1 MMRLFKLSVTIGAA
15 LLLVSSARATN
26 IAGDYTG
33 GGSETTFPNA
43 TGYWFTPKITIDVI
57 DLGYYSPTGA
67 GLASSH
73 NVGIFTAGG
82 TELVSALIPLGTA
95 ATFVAGTVGGTWTE
109 AVAGTILTA
118 GTEYYILADN
128 NTNDSFVFGNGAVVY
143 NSAITWN
150 SFGDAPGPTIT
161 SGIPTMPGG
170 LSGNL
175 GPNFQ
180 FNAAAIPEP
189 GTAALMLSAAA
200 VLLGGRRLFA
210 RKA

>member
-1 MMRLFKLSVTIGAA
+1 MMRLLKFSVIIGAA
-15 LLLVSSARATN
+15 LVLVSSARATN

-33 GGSETTFPNA
+33 GGTVNTFTDA
-43 TGYWFTPKITIDVI
+43 TGYWFTPNVTIDVI
-57 DLGYYSPTGA
+57 DLGYYSHTGA

-118 GTEYYILADN
+118 GTQYYILADN
-128 NTNDSFVFGNGAVVY
+128 NVNDSFVFGSGAVVY

-150 SFGDAPGPTIT
+150 SFGDAPGTTIT
-161 SGIPTMPGG
+161 SGIPSMPGG
-170 LSGNL
+170 LPGNL

-180 FNAAAIPEP
+180 FNAIPEP
-189 GTAALMLSAAA
+189 GTAGLMLCAAA
-200 VLLGGRRLFA
+200 LLIGGRRLLP